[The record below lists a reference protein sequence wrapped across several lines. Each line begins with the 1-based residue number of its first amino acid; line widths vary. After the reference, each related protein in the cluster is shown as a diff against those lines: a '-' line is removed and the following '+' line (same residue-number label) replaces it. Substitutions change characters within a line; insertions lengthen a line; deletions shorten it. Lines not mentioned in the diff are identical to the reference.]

1 MLTKRDED
9 KVKTCV
15 INNTYNDFLQ
25 LDIQTSLDSKDI
37 HVSNMSKFDVVFVVL
52 ILLIIIILILILIV
66 FIRLWLTEDDEAD
79 GASAACIRTVSI
91 VTGYWKQDD
100 YGDTHRDD
108 DDD

>member
-37 HVSNMSKFDVVFVVL
+37 HVSNMSKFGVVFVVL
-52 ILLIIIILILILIV
+52 ILILIIILILIV